1 MLDAALPLALGFPDH
16 IRPDRTV
23 SLPAP
28 VLVSALLAATCGPGS
43 PLAAMRWRGLRR
55 RPLAQ
60 RLRPVVGTRVADP
73 IARPAGVQR

>member
-16 IRPDRTV
+16 IRPDRTA

-28 VLVSALLAATCGPGS
+28 ILVSTLLAATCGPGS
-43 PLAAMRWRGLRR
+43 PLAAMNLRALRR

-60 RLRPVVGTRVADP
+60 RLRPAVGTRVAEP
-73 IARPAGVQR
+73 VARPAGVQR